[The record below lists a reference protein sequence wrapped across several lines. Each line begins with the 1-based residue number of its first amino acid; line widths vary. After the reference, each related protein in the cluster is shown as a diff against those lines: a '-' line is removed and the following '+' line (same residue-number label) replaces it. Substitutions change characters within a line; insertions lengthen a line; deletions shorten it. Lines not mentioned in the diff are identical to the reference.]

1 MEAVLRTINQK
12 EEGGEGRAD
21 EFIAMYSHI
30 ARLVGEGKTC
40 EEAADTVIVEKYK
53 GATA

>member
-21 EFIAMYSHI
+21 EFVAMYSHV
-30 ARLVGEGKTC
+30 ARIMDEGKTC
-40 EEAADTVIVEKYK
+40 EKAVDEAIAEKDK